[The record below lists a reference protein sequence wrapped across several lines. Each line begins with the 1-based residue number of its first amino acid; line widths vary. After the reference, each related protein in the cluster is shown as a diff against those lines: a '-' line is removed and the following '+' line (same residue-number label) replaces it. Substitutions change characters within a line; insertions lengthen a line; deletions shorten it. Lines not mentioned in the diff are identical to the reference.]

1 MDKEERAAIRRVLDG
16 DRDAYRVLMERY
28 FVQVHRVAWRIT
40 GDCESDAEEVAQETF
55 LRAYNKLPGFRL
67 DATFST
73 WITRIAMNTAL
84 NLVERRNRDLTQSAQ
99 RIDDD
104 PSLQLISPGTSP
116 EKTLLDHETTWLRE
130 IAMNALTPMERTAF
144 VMRHMEELPIAE
156 IAAALHVQPQH
167 CQTSRIPRSV
177 QIASCTQ
184 LQHRTDDMN
193 HLSEEELVAFH
204 LGEDVDARKI
214 HRHLEVC
221 EACTV
226 LSESITHTL
235 RVFSAEPIPH
245 ADLEYNWKRVRA
257 NLSVLSPKPR
267 NRWKTFLLLPTLG
280 AACAAL
286 LIMLVLGIHQHRER
300 IRFAFNRPGPLTVE
314 PAAELNHLDAAER
327 LLTQVNHTEGTL
339 DDSTVAAA
347 QSLTLQNTLY
357 IQQARQRGDYVEAA
371 TLENLG
377 RVLISIDHET
387 EDHEATLRLRM
398 EMNTDGLLLDLRIL
412 RQNDRNY

>member
-40 GDCESDAEEVAQETF
+40 GDESDAQEVAQETF

-156 IAAALHVQPQH
+156 IATALHVHPNTAKQAVFRAVSKLRRALH
-167 CQTSRIPRSV
+167 SSIGQTI
-177 QIASCTQ
+177 
-184 LQHRTDDMN
+184 
-193 HLSEEELVAFH
+193 
-204 LGEDVDARKI
+204 
-214 HRHLEVC
+214 
-221 EACTV
+221 
-226 LSESITHTL
+226 
-235 RVFSAEPIPH
+235 
-245 ADLEYNWKRVRA
+245 
-257 NLSVLSPKPR
+257 
-267 NRWKTFLLLPTLG
+267 
-280 AACAAL
+280 
-286 LIMLVLGIHQHRER
+286 
-300 IRFAFNRPGPLTVE
+300 
-314 PAAELNHLDAAER
+314 
-327 LLTQVNHTEGTL
+327 
-339 DDSTVAAA
+339 
-347 QSLTLQNTLY
+347 
-357 IQQARQRGDYVEAA
+357 
-371 TLENLG
+371 
-377 RVLISIDHET
+377 
-387 EDHEATLRLRM
+387 
-398 EMNTDGLLLDLRIL
+398 
-412 RQNDRNY
+412 